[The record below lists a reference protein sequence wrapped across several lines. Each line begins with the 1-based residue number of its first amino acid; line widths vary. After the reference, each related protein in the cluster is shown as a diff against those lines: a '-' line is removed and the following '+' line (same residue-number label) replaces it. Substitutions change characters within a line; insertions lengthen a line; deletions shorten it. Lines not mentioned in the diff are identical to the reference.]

1 LTWINRGR
9 SLRRRILALIREARR
24 GAIQGQRGRRVPRQH
39 RRSLGKRLGPRVI
52 AEGVE
57 TPAQRPHLEAHGC
70 EEIQGYLVGK
80 PMPAAQFEALLGKVE
95 ALA

>member
-1 LTWINRGR
+1 M
-9 SLRRRILALIREARR
+9 
-24 GAIQGQRGRRVPRQH
+24 
-39 RRSLGKRLGPRVI
+39 I